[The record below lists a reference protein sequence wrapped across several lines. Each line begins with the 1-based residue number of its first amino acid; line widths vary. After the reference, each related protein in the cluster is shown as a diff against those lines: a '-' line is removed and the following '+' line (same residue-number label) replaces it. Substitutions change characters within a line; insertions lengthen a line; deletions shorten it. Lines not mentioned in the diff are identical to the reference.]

1 MSAKSMV
8 ITGATG
14 FIGSFLIEEA
24 LRRGYRVIAWG
35 REESRNNR
43 FAAQVEILRPG
54 FSDYNKMID
63 ALRYIRSNYG
73 GIDVFVHNA
82 GLTKTLHPEEFME
95 VNANNTF
102 RLTEAMRNSRHE
114 PGRFILMSSLA
125 AVGPGNPSTLQP
137 ISPADEP
144 RPNTLYGRS
153 KLRAEHIV
161 RNSGL
166 IWNIMRP
173 TGVYGPRDKDYLVML
188 QTVKKGLATT
198 VGFRPHYITFAYVK
212 DLARAVMLAAE
223 SPHAGQIFHVSDG
236 LTYTDREFRDLCIQ
250 IVNPRAL
257 KLTVPETF
265 LRLTTAIAESLGR
278 LIGKA
283 PTLNRDKYYTLTA
296 INWKCDI
303 SLTQELLGYSPEYD
317 LRKGLEETYAWYKQE
332 GWI

>member
-1 MSAKSMV
+1 MSTKSMV

-24 LRRGYRVIAWG
+24 LRCGYRVIAWG
-35 REESRNNR
+35 REESRNDR
-43 FAAQVEILRPG
+43 LPAQIEIIRPG

-63 ALRYIRSNYG
+63 ALQYIRSNYG
-73 GIDVFVHNA
+73 GIDFFVHNA

-95 VNANNTF
+95 VNANHTF
-102 RLTEAMRNSRHE
+102 RLLEAMRISHQE

-125 AVGPGNPSTLQP
+125 AAGPGNPVTLQP

-153 KLRAEHIV
+153 KLRAEQVV
-161 RNSGL
+161 RNSNL
-166 IWNIMRP
+166 QWNIIRP

-198 VGFRPHYITFAYVK
+198 LGFRPHYITFVYVK

-223 SPHAGQIFHVSDG
+223 SPHAGHIFHVSDG
-236 LTYTDREFRDLCIQ
+236 LTYTDREFRDLCIK

-257 KLTVPETF
+257 KLTVPEAI
-265 LRLTTAIAESLGR
+265 LRITTAIAEPLGR
-278 LIGKA
+278 LRGKT
-283 PTLNRDKYYTLTA
+283 PTLNSDKYYTLTA

-303 SLTQELLGYSPEYD
+303 SLTQELLNYSPEYD
-317 LRKGLEETYAWYKQE
+317 LRKGLEETYAWYKQA